1 MSEYL
6 VKRLLSTPSIEPEGM
21 GVGVGE
27 GWVVEWFYERSG
39 GRSIGKRGDQ
49 SAAHQHCNSYD
60 QEPPL

>member
-27 GWVVEWFYERSG
+27 GCVVGVTARDGVATGVFTALVAVGNGFTNAVVAVR
-39 GRSIGKRGDQ
+39 
-49 SAAHQHCNSYD
+49 
-60 QEPPL
+60 